1 MTKFEKAAVP
11 QWTQFSKKRGI
22 DPLGMQNS
30 SVSIYQR
37 LLPGISNVTLRIR
50 YYGLYV
56 WLADHYAREIGD
68 TNAITWQRQ
77 VRRAEALYALI
88 AQSKGGEVGV
98 GGSDWAKRRLAE
110 TEGNRLDFQED
121 TEPGGDT
128 YYLQNAWG
136 VFGQAYQSQLIEVG
150 LMDRHT
156 HHDIAS
162 TAPGLGADLAR
173 AFASSAG
180 ELGVLFLR
188 AVSRGWTTR
197 KELAQMSPLAPSG
210 IARSKERDCYEALLL
225 SPSAAA
231 EGPDAMRQA
240 TLKLILHW
248 AQEVGSSPRTDE
260 LRWSMYSGF
269 LKPGIP
275 WLLSSELERHR
286 LRWAVYHANDI
297 AHVAMETLLLGLLT
311 HLGDYPAGCSQEA
324 LIERAVSTT
333 ATHLQDPADWGA
345 FVAAQEPSADASDEH
360 HPGSEWM
367 LTRHSSMRASK
378 HDMSI
383 SEKCAAAVRVL
394 AVMQRRMAAHSE
406 SIASELSAL
415 DPQGFRSLLTEL
427 TFLQENSSIGFRE
440 LLKRLFLDRVL
451 RRHLW
456 VAMRKLKYQGDYT
469 FLFETDD
476 GLIRKRGEDGPVW
489 TGPRLYNAIAFLKD
503 VGLLGEKGAAAR
515 ARRLLEAQ

>member
-1 MTKFEKAAVP
+1 MTKIEMAAVP
-11 QWTQFSKKRGI
+11 QWTRVSKKRGI

-56 WLADHYAREIGD
+56 WLADHYARSIGD

-98 GGSDWAKRRLAE
+98 GGSDWAKKRLAE

-121 TEPGGDT
+121 AEPGGDKH
-128 YYLQNAWG
+128 YLQNAWG
-136 VFGQAYQSQLIEVG
+136 VFGQAYQSQLLEVG

-156 HHDIAS
+156 HHEIAS
-162 TAPGLGADLAR
+162 TAPGLGADLAQ

-180 ELGVLFLR
+180 ELGSLFLR

-197 KELAQMSPLAPSG
+197 KELAQMSPLAPSC
-210 IARSKERDCYEALLL
+210 IARGKERDCYEAILL
-225 SPSAAA
+225 SPSATA
-231 EGPDAMRQA
+231 EGPDAMRRA

-248 AQEVGSSPRTDE
+248 AKGAGSSPRTDE

-269 LKPGIP
+269 LKPGVP
-275 WLLSSELERHR
+275 WVLPSDLERHR
-286 LRWAVYHANDI
+286 LRWAVYQANDI
-297 AHVAMETLLLGLLT
+297 SHVAMETLLLGLLT
-311 HLGDYPAGCSQEA
+311 HLRDYPAGCSQQA
-324 LIERAVSTT
+324 LIERAVATT
-333 ATHLQDPADWGA
+333 AAHLQGYSDWDA
-345 FVAAQEPSADASDEH
+345 FVAAQEVSADASDQNDPH
-360 HPGSEWM
+360 SEWM
-367 LTRHSSMRASK
+367 LTRHSWMNANK

-383 SEKCAAAVRVL
+383 SEQCASAVRVL

-406 SIASELSAL
+406 SISIELSAL
-415 DPQGFRSLLTEL
+415 DPHGFRSLLTEL
-427 TFLQENSSIGFRE
+427 TFLKENGSIGFTD
-440 LLKRLFLDRVL
+440 LLKQLFLERVL

-489 TGPRLYNAIAFLKD
+489 TGPRLHNAIAFLKD
-503 VGLLGEKGAAAR
+503 VGLLGEKGATVS